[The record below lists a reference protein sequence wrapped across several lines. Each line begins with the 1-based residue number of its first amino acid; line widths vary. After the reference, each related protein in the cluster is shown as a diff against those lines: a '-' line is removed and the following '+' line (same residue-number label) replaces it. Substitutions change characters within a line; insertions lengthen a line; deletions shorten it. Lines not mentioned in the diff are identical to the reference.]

1 MVNHS
6 LRIDE
11 KTADCQTAH
20 CQKARM
26 PDGAECQRTRF
37 TAHLLGHACY
47 STTDRVVQR
56 RYAQCGIWRRLAS
69 APSGIRAVSVC
80 VVSPYSAFGLEHADH
95 IS

>member
-37 TAHLLGHACY
+37 TGHLLGHACY

-69 APSGIRAVSVC
+69 APSGIPRRIGLRCFALLSVR
-80 VVSPYSAFGLEHADH
+80 S
-95 IS
+95 